1 MSLNLD
7 DRPIGAPDFEMPIA
21 NKGEQDNESL
31 GDIENRAGN
40 NAPSSDGAGDLYHP
54 PGGGGSNAGNSIMG
68 NIKARAKG
76 LVATLSSKK
85 GATATISTLIIT
97 SAMSIFGLTSLPG
110 ANSGT
115 EQAID
120 TGDMSHKPM
129 RLRAPRVAKIMTS
142 GNSGD
147 APDGSL
153 QKKISTP
160 TKKLLRSYKSAGI
173 IPMNGDTPF
182 SDADLAGR
190 GALETNPTSYDID
203 GRRIDPADLSDFTNK
218 KGNLKLRYRLFGS
231 GGSMNMRYGAWSS
244 KFMNGKLFRKF
255 KLSQK
260 GGNADG
266 SDSTPEERQ
275 KKFRQKNK
283 STETVD
289 SVKSKASSKFGKLQ
303 GRLGKGDTITNVA
316 IGACMAVKLPRI
328 ATSVVAAAQL
338 MQLMPFATDQF
349 LSPAHKNKASLV
361 SNISTEDVEGYA
373 SPLTDVYE
381 DEITGK
387 KGSALDSKYLLLALG
402 LINTKL
408 PVSKYAPGYSMMK
421 NPVVQ
426 SAKAMEDSPLYNGC
440 DALLSPA
447 GLNSAMALG
456 YVFTGLAGPVP
467 LLLSVSMDVAMELLM
482 PRIIETAL
490 GMVIENSD
498 VIIEALGNEELLNAV
513 GIPFGDAIG
522 TALPVFFSLASLIR
536 YGAASRTDG
545 IQSASRIIEAQNE
558 EDKQMDIASLSPF
571 DTSSKWTFLG
581 SIVHN
586 INTSMIVSGQYKNP
600 ALSIIPTIISQA
612 STILSPRAKASP
624 EDVMRSQYSHGEEC
638 GMGDLAVTVGCT
650 PVALPIPEYVTMGVK
665 EAIEITETA
674 GFINTGVIPKDFSP
688 DELLNSGF
696 IVKDTWLY
704 EFMTT
709 CSDVASAEYLF
720 NSPGCTIDNDSLVA
734 EAEGA
739 VATPSAKAAAMVVL
753 QDIQTLN
760 SLSGDDDPAYADEG
774 SANSNTATGG
784 ITGEVD
790 PNGWAS
796 PVEKITVTSP
806 YGPRTNPI
814 SGISELHDGVDLGGG
829 GAIFAVRDGTVTKV
843 VTDGVGGGWGN
854 NISIDHGEV
863 AGLGHIYSFYAHLAS
878 VNVSVGDTVKAG
890 QQIGVMGSTGF
901 STGIHLH
908 FGIYKDPPG
917 LSDKDGSR
925 TYNPSQ
931 VVPQLGG
938 G

>member
-85 GATATISTLIIT
+85 GSTATISTVIIA

-110 ANSGT
+110 AISGT
-115 EQAID
+115 EQAVD
-120 TGDMSHKPM
+120 TGDMTHKSM
-129 RLRAPRVAKIMTS
+129 RLRAPKVLKKITS

-153 QKKISTP
+153 QKKMSTP
-160 TKKLLRSYKSAGI
+160 TKKLLRSYKNADI

-182 SDADLAGR
+182 SDADLTGR
-190 GALETNPTSYDID
+190 GALDTSPTSYDVN
-203 GRRIDPADLSDFTNK
+203 GQRIDPADIVDFINK
-218 KGNLKLRYRLFGS
+218 DENIKLKHRVSGS
-231 GGSMNMRYGAWSS
+231 GGSMNMRARVWNDS
-244 KFMNGKLFRKF
+244 KFIVDKVFKKF
-255 KLSQK
+255 KLSRK

-275 KKFRQKNK
+275 KKFREKNK
-283 STETVD
+283 STETID
-289 SVKSKASSKFGKLQ
+289 STKSKVSSKFGKLQ
-303 GRLGKGDTITNVA
+303 GKLGKGDTITSVA

-361 SNISTEDVEGYA
+361 NNISTEDVAGYA
-373 SPLTDVYE
+373 TPLTDVYE
-381 DEITGK
+381 DEATGE

-408 PVSKYAPGYSMMK
+408 PVSKYAPGYNMMK

-426 SAKAMEDSPLYNGC
+426 AAKAIEDNPMYGVC
-440 DALLSPA
+440 DTLLSPA
-447 GLNSAMALG
+447 GLNTAMVLG
-456 YVFTGLAGPVP
+456 YGFLALSSPVALVFNVA
-467 LLLSVSMDVAMELLM
+467 MDAAMELLM
-482 PRIIETAL
+482 PMIVEKAT
-490 GMVIENSD
+490 GMIIENSD
-498 VIIEALGNEELLNAV
+498 VIIEALGNKELLDAV

-522 TALPVFFSLASLIR
+522 TALPVFFSLASLAR
-536 YGAASRTDG
+536 YGPASRTKS

-650 PVALPIPEYVTMGVK
+650 PVALPIPEYVTMGVD
-665 EAIEITETA
+665 EAIEATKTA
-674 GFINTGVIPKDFSP
+674 GFINTDVKPKDLSP

-696 IVKDTWLY
+696 IIKDTWLY
-704 EFMTT
+704 EYMTT
-709 CSDVASAEYLF
+709 CSDIASAEYLF
-720 NSPGCTIDNDSLVA
+720 NSEGCTIDNESLVSSNSDGLVA
-734 EAEGA
+734 QAEGA
-739 VATPSAKAAAMVVL
+739 VATPSAKAAAMVFL
-753 QDIQTLN
+753 QDIQAYN
-760 SLSGDDDPAYADEG
+760 ILSGDDDPAYVDEG
-774 SANSNTATGG
+774 DTSTTTDAAPSISGD
-784 ITGEVD
+784 GE
-790 PNGWAS
+790 WLT
-796 PVEKITVTSP
+796 PVSGPITSP
-806 YGPRTNPI
+806 YGPRVSPV
-814 SGISELHDGVDLGGG
+814 GLGSELHDGIDYGAACGTPVYASRGGTAEATTATG
-829 GAIFAVRDGTVTKV
+829 FGNVVLVRHES
-843 VTDGVGGGWGN
+843 
-854 NISIDHGEV
+854 IS
-863 AGLGHIYSFYAHLAS
+863 GLNSPVSLYAHLQGAS
-878 VNVSVGDTVKAG
+878 FSGTKQVNAG
-890 QQIGVMGSTGF
+890 ELIGYVGSTGY
-901 STGIHLH
+901 STGCHLH
-908 FGIYKDPPG
+908 FSIYNNGTPYSNSVDPAPY
-917 LSDKDGSR
+917 LSGGS
-925 TYNPSQ
+925 
-931 VVPQLGG
+931 
-938 G
+938 